1 MKVDLDELKL
11 EDILCKGSGDL
22 RHDSSKLVN
31 KDQAFNIKE
40 FLFIYYGNSNCKKS
54 RIVAE
59 QLNEYVSMVN
69 EDNGNCGLR
78 RQKEGY

>member
-1 MKVDLDELKL
+1 MKVDLEDLKL
-11 EDILCKGSGDL
+11 EDILCKNSGDL

-40 FLFIYYGNSNCKKS
+40 FIFIYYGNSNCKKS

-59 QLNEYVSMVN
+59 
-69 EDNGNCGLR
+69 
-78 RQKEGY
+78 